1 MHDAEYD
8 NVVRIRP
15 DLHWRRPLTL
25 PARGVAEGGDGGEKV
40 LYLPWFSRREALAN
54 DQVAIAAPVVMQ
66 VRGVLLDSVEWRRR
80 ETFGLIHWVLHWRFL
95 FQEYIDV
102 FRKTAVPLFSQ
113 GSAVHPERTL
123 YDHLASVP
131 GLEWRALEGCDY
143 ALGRVVDGKFKDD
156 DPYAKLKRDFPRAFE
171 NVR

>member
-54 DQVAIAAPVVMQ
+54 DQVAIAAPVVM
-66 VRGVLLDSVEWRRR
+66 
-80 ETFGLIHWVLHWRFL
+80 
-95 FQEYIDV
+95 QEYIDV